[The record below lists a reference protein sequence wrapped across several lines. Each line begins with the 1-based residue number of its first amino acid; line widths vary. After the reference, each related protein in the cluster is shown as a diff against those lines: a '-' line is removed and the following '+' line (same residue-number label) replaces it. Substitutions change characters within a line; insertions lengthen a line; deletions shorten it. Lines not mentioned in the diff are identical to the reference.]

1 MKKIYWFIIIGVV
14 VVVAL
19 GVGAGVALA
28 QSPTRDPGDYPFWGG
43 GMMGGGRGG
52 HMGGGM
58 MGGYYSDGST
68 YGFMHD
74 DMIAALADGLG
85 MTTEELQARLDAGET
100 LYQIADEQGL
110 TQDEW
115 FTLVDQARE
124 TALDNAVA
132 EGIFTEEQAQWM
144 EERMD
149 QRGAGFCWGLDLEP

>member
-1 MKKIYWFIIIGVV
+1 MKKIYWFIIIGAV

-58 MGGYYSDGST
+58 MGGYSTADGT
-68 YGFMHD
+68 TGFMHD
-74 DMIAALADGLG
+74 DMLAALADGLG
-85 MTTEELQARLDAGET
+85 MTTEELQARLDDGDT
-100 LYQIADEQGL
+100 LPQIAEDQGL
-110 TQDEW
+110 TQDELV
-115 FTLVDQARE
+115 TLIDQARE

-132 EGIFTEEQAQWM
+132 NGTLTEEQAQRM

-149 QRGAGFCWGLDLEP
+149 QRRGGMCWGLDVEP